1 MNQRTKTVMMVFGLC
16 HQLSEW
22 IDFARDFGYM
32 TQSFKQ
38 DSGILV
44 RQCRSFLSKYGA
56 VEDEVY
62 EHSVQV
68 SELFER
74 IAKMD
79 EEQIKRVIGLIT
91 KIERTPSKSVAEEEK
106 C

>member
-1 MNQRTKTVMMVFGLC
+1 MMVFGLC
-16 HQLSEW
+16 HQLAEW
-22 IDFARDFGYM
+22 IEFARDFGYM

-38 DSGILV
+38 DSGNLV
-44 RQCRSFLSKYGA
+44 RQCRSFLQKYGA
-56 VEDEVY
+56 AEEEVY

-79 EEQIKRVIGLIT
+79 EEQIRRVIGLVS
-91 KIERTPSKSVAEEEK
+91 KIERTPSKSGAEGEK
-106 C
+106 V